1 MTLIHI
7 YILYIRIAI
16 IMSVAG
22 VQLVYT
28 GCWAVLVVLTK
39 NNSTAEQSGA
49 VWRVVEFGQIPP
61 NQSRNIIVYY
71 MQRTNLWLVMLPL
84 GRFLEGSRT
93 TSTSA
98 NIVCAQMEILEIFHQ
113 TGSWL

>member
-7 YILYIRIAI
+7 YTIHKNCNNHVSCWCA
-16 IMSVAG
+16 AC
-22 VQLVYT
+22 VY
-28 GCWAVLVVLTK
+28 CWAVLVVLTK

-93 TSTSA
+93 TSA